1 MAKVLEEEPEGGK
14 LHVGFTGEFGG
25 HLLSPRQL
33 SAERMNQ
40 LVCLVGIVTRASTVR
55 PKVVRSVH
63 YCEESRKYTVQEYRD
78 VTSNTGMP
86 TGASYPT
93 KERDTGELGVI
104 LFVFRGRGRRERVW
118 LLIWELAT

>member
-1 MAKVLEEEPEGGK
+1 MLGEEPEGGK

-55 PKVVRSVH
+55 PKVVKSVH
-63 YCEESRKYTVQEYRD
+63 FCEESGKYTVQEYRD

-86 TGASYPT
+86 TGAAYPT
-93 KERDTGELGVI
+93 KERDTGVLG
-104 LFVFRGRGRRERVW
+104 GTMHVW
-118 LLIWELAT
+118 NWVDDVRSDEG